1 MSGDRLAVLVV
12 GSGGRE
18 HALAAAI
25 AASPR
30 CGRLLVAPGNGGT
43 PGERLDVAPTDVAA
57 LVAVA
62 EAESIDLV
70 VIGPEAPLDAGLADA
85 LAAAGIAVFGPHADV
100 ARLEASKAHTRLV
113 ADTLGIPSP
122 RHARF
127 PHGAATEAIEWMDA
141 FGSPVVV
148 KQSGLAGG
156 KGVVVPGDRDDALL
170 AIEEF
175 AAIGE
180 VVLEERLVGTEVSL
194 IALCDGSTSV
204 PLPLAQ
210 DHKRIG
216 EGDVGANTGGM
227 GAYAPA
233 PVAADAAAL
242 HEAFITPIVRWC
254 AERGTPYVGA
264 LYAGLMLTADGP
276 RLLEYNCRFG
286 DPEAQVLL
294 PLVEGDVLEILLA
307 CAEGR
312 LADTPVVIRD
322 GCALGVVVAA
332 EGYPDT
338 PTTGDDL
345 VVPASLGVGE
355 SIFHAATDRHGDRLV
370 STGGRVLTCVGV
382 GTTLSEARARAYRLV
397 DRVSLRGAR
406 IRRDIGW
413 RAPGA
418 ALRSYGAAGVDIEEG
433 TRAVELMSRAVR
445 ATESGRV
452 LRGIGAF
459 GGAIDASFLKDFDS
473 PVLVGSTDGVG
484 TKVELAARTGR
495 LRGVGIDIVNHCV
508 NDVLVQRAFPLFFLD
523 YLASSHLVPEHVA
536 DVVGGMSEACIAAD
550 CVLLGGETAE
560 MPGVY
565 AEGAFDVAGTLVG
578 VAERGHLLPRDDV
591 ASGDLLVGLAS
602 SGPHTN
608 GYSYLRRL
616 FEWVPLD
623 STPPPLDRPLVDAL
637 LEPHRSYL
645 SALTPALA
653 TNRVKA
659 LVHVTGGGL
668 PDNLPRA
675 LPSGLGATVRLGSWP
690 VPPLFRLVRELS
702 ALDDDELHRTLNMGV
717 GMVVVCSPA
726 DADVVRDTIPEATWV
741 IGEVTDAHSG
751 VRLVRP

>member
-1 MSGDRLAVLVV
+1 VSADRLAVLVV

-43 PGERLDVAPTDVAA
+43 PGERVAIPATDVAA
-57 LVAVA
+57 LVALA
-62 EAESIDLV
+62 RAESVNLV

-85 LAAAGIAVFGPHADV
+85 LTDAGIAVFGPHADA

-113 ADTLGIPSP
+113 AESLGIPSP
-122 RHARF
+122 RHAHF
-127 PHGAATEAIEWMDA
+127 PRGAANEAIEWMDA
-141 FGSPVVV
+141 FGSPIVV

-156 KGVVVPGDRDDALL
+156 KGVVVPDGRDDALL

-180 VVLEERLVGTEVSL
+180 VVLEERLFGTEVSL
-194 IALCDGSTSV
+194 IALCDGTSSV

-216 EGDVGANTGGM
+216 EGDTGANTGGM

-233 PVAADAAAL
+233 PVAADPIAL
-242 HEAFITPIVRWC
+242 HESFIAPIVRWC

-286 DPEAQVLL
+286 DPEAQVVL
-294 PLVEGDVLEILLA
+294 PLIDGDLLEILLS
-307 CAEGR
+307 CATGR
-312 LADTPVVIRD
+312 LADTPLTIRD
-322 GCALGVVVAA
+322 GHALGVVVAA
-332 EGYPDT
+332 EGYPET
-338 PTTGDDL
+338 PTTGDEISL
-345 VVPASLGVGE
+345 PARLGEGE
-355 SIFHAATDRHGDRLV
+355 SIFHGGTERDGERLV
-370 STGGRVLTCVGV
+370 SAGGRVLTCVGV
-382 GTTLSEARARAYRLV
+382 GATLAEARARAYRLADSV
-397 DRVSLRGAR
+397 VLRAARV
-406 IRRDIGW
+406 RRDIGW

-433 TRAVELMSRAVR
+433 TRAVELMSKAVR

-459 GGAIDASFLKDFDS
+459 GGAIDASFLKDYAS

-495 LRGVGIDIVNHCV
+495 LRGVGVDIVNHCV

-523 YLASSHLVPEHVA
+523 YLASSHLVPERVA
-536 DVVGGMSEACIAAD
+536 EVVGGMSEACIAAD

-565 AEGAFDVAGTLVG
+565 VDGAFDVAGTLVG
-578 VAERGHLLPRDDV
+578 VAEREHLLPRDDV

-616 FEWVPLD
+616 FEWVPLE
-623 STPPPLDRPLVDAL
+623 STPSPLDRPLIDAL

-645 SALTPALA
+645 AALGPALA
-653 TNRVKA
+653 TERVKA

-675 LPSGLGATVRLGSWP
+675 LPAGLGATVRLGSWP

-726 DADVVRDTIPEATWV
+726 DADVVRGAIPETTWV

>member
-1 MSGDRLAVLVV
+1 MSSERLSVLIV

-18 HALAAAI
+18 HALAATI

-30 CGRLLVAPGNGGT
+30 CGSLLVAPGNGGT
-43 PGERLDVAPTDVAA
+43 PGERLAIAPTDVEA
-57 LVAVA
+57 LVAAATERGV
-62 EAESIDLV
+62 DLV

-85 LAAAGIAVFGPHADV
+85 LSAAGVAVFGPHADV

-127 PHGAATEAIEWMDA
+127 PRGAAAEAIEWMDS
-141 FGSPVVV
+141 FGAPVVV

-156 KGVVVPGDRDDALL
+156 KGVVVPEGRDEAVL
-170 AIEEF
+170 AVEEF

-180 VVLEERLVGTEVSL
+180 LVLEERLMGTEVSL
-194 IALCDGSTSV
+194 IALCDGTTSV
-204 PLPLAQ
+204 ALPLAQ

-216 EGDVGANTGGM
+216 EADTGANTGGM

-233 PVAADAAAL
+233 PVSADPEQL
-242 HEAFITPIVRWC
+242 HETFIAPIVRWC

-264 LYAGLMLTADGP
+264 LYAGLMLTSSGP

-294 PLVEGDVLEILLA
+294 PLIDGDVLEILHA
-307 CAEGR
+307 CATGR
-312 LADTPVVIRD
+312 LANTPVAVRD
-322 GCALGVVVAA
+322 AHALGVVVAA
-332 EGYPDT
+332 EGYPGT
-338 PTTGDDL
+338 VVTGDEIHLPSDL
-345 VVPASLGVGE
+345 GDHESLFHGGTERDGE
-355 SIFHAATDRHGDRLV
+355 RHV
-370 STGGRVLTCVGV
+370 TSGGRVFTCVGV
-382 GTTLSEARARAYRLV
+382 GTTLAEARARAYELAR
-397 DRVSLRGAR
+397 RVAIRGSQM
-406 IRRDIGW
+406 RRDIGW

-418 ALRSYGAAGVDIEEG
+418 TIASYGAAGVDIEEG

-459 GGAIDASFLKDFDS
+459 GGAIDASFLKSFDA

-495 LRGVGIDIVNHCV
+495 LRGVGVDIVNHCV

-536 DVVGGMSEACIAAD
+536 EVVGGMSEACIAAD

-565 AEGAFDVAGTLVG
+565 ADGAFDIAGTLVG
-578 VAERGHLLPRDDV
+578 VAERAELLPRDDV
-591 ASGDLLVGLAS
+591 AAGDVLVGLAS

-623 STPPPLDRPLVDAL
+623 SIPEPLDRPLIDAL

-645 SALTPALA
+645 GALRRALS

-675 LPSGLGATVRLGSWP
+675 LPAGLGATVRLGSWP
-690 VPPLFRLVRELS
+690 MPPLFRLIRELS
-702 ALDDDELHRTLNMGV
+702 GLDNDELYRTLNMGV
-717 GMVVVCSPA
+717 GMVLVCAP
-726 DADVVRDTIPEATWV
+726 DDVEVVRDTIDEPTWV
-741 IGEVTDAHSG
+741 IGELTDAHDG
-751 VRLVRP
+751 VRLVGS